1 MRNLILAALLPL
13 ALAGCGAAGAIV
25 GVATAPIKV
34 ASKAADLATTSQSES
49 DEKHGRE
56 MRRREARIGALDR
69 EYRRQSEKCAAGDAQ
84 ACARRDAAYDAM
96 LSMP

>member
-1 MRNLILAALLPL
+1 MRNLILCGLLPL
-13 ALAGCGAAGAIV
+13 ALAGCGTAGAIV

-49 DEKHGRE
+49 DEKRGRE
-56 MRRREARIGALDR
+56 MRRREARIDTLDR
-69 EYRRQSEKCAAGDAQ
+69 AYRRQSEKCTSGDAQ
-84 ACARRDAAYDAM
+84 ACARRDAAYEAL

>member
-1 MRNLILAALLPL
+1 MRNLILAALLSL

-49 DEKHGRE
+49 DEKRGRE

-69 EYRRQSEKCAAGDAQ
+69 EYRRQSENAPPAMPKPVPDATPPMTQ
-84 ACARRDAAYDAM
+84 C
-96 LSMP
+96 

>member
-1 MRNLILAALLPL
+1 MRNLILCGLLPL

-49 DEKHGRE
+49 DEKRGRE
-56 MRRREARIGALDR
+56 IREREQRLGALER
-69 EYRRQSEKCAAGDAQ
+69 EYRRQSKKCAAGNAR
-84 ACARRDAAYDAM
+84 ACAKRDAAYDEM
-96 LSMP
+96 LGAP